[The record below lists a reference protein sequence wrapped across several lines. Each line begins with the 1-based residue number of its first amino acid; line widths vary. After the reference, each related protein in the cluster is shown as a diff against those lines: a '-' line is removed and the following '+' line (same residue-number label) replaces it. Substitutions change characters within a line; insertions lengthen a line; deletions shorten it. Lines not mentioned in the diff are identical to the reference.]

1 MSTWVPGCLV
11 TSSDGSVGVSPAVG
25 GGSALSSV
33 SGNIVDTGTYAITAS
48 TAIANNVFTQILTAP
63 AVATT
68 FTLKKGATYMLYA
81 PYSIQWGAIV
91 VSAAT
96 TAMYILQATLNIPN
110 GAGGVT
116 STVLD
121 QWTQPLNITGFPINA
136 TISSSLVAPIVFPSN
151 AGPAVGTTGYD
162 PSYVKGCYITYG
174 LAVSGTTSALVN
186 NVGVGTANLTGSLDA
201 CVLARVL

>member
-11 TSSDGSVGVSPAVG
+11 TSSDGSVGVSPSVG

-33 SGNIVDTGTYAITAS
+33 SGNIVDLGTYALS
-48 TAIANNVFTQILTAP
+48 VPTAIANNVFTPILTAP

-91 VSAAT
+91 VPAAT
-96 TAMYILQATLNIPN
+96 TGMYIVQATLNIPN
-110 GAGGVT
+110 GTGGVT
-116 STVLD
+116 STTLD
-121 QWTQPLNITGFPINA
+121 QWTQPLNITGFPLTG
-136 TISSSLVAPIVFPSN
+136 TISSSLVAPITFPSN

-174 LAVSGTTSALVN
+174 LSVYGTTSALVN
-186 NVGVGTANLTGSLDA
+186 NIGVGSANLTGNLDA